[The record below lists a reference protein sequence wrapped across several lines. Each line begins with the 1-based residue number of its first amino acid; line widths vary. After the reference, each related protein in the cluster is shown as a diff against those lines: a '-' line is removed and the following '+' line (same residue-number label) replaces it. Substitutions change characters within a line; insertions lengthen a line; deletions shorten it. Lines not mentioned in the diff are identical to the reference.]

1 MKKFFAIVKASF
13 LSMITVAKRKR
24 YRSVT
29 IFGALGA
36 MALSLYFLTKLAVFL
51 YGIKLPANFQS
62 VNIPAIVLNG
72 VIIMALLYLFLASL
86 SLTLS
91 NLYLSSDNTL
101 LMSMPVKEE
110 VIFSA
115 RFVFMVFEEALFLIG
130 LVYPFFLG
138 YGIRFHLN
146 VLYYVLSFVFVIF
159 LPVIPFALS
168 LFVLIPLAEKLSAKK
183 LYNVVLVL
191 NAVFAIL
198 LYLATQ
204 IANPSYGI
212 FKFEKNS
219 GFIKSFDKFL
229 RFSPSN
235 IGYIFAESFG
245 KGHPLLGIAVL
256 IGFIAMSLL
265 LFYLCVL
272 FAKNRYETGL
282 TNASRTE
289 SVKIEYKENRMF
301 NVLPVRVRALVS
313 KDLKILFRDVHIKTM
328 FFMNIAYIVFFLFVF
343 VVMPA
348 KGGSEQLNLQLFLM
362 PALFYVIAD
371 SMVCLQNS
379 AILFFAD
386 RESVWV
392 VLMSKVRASEFFWSK
407 FVLPFAIGESVNILL
422 FFVSF
427 ILTKGSSDVIFLSL
441 PFVLFLPLF
450 LTTAGITASA
460 MFPAFKTPEN
470 PKKLVS
476 GKTAIANFVT
486 ELLATAGVLGVSF
499 LSMHLYKIK
508 GFGFTFLL
516 AFLIVGI
523 VSVAVSF
530 PLIALAISK
539 IKNFELV

>member
-1 MKKFFAIVKASF
+1 MKKFFAIVRASF

-62 VNIPAIVLNG
+62 INISAIVLNG
-72 VIIMALLYLFLASL
+72 VVIMALLYLFLASL

-115 RFVFMVFEEALFLIG
+115 RFVFMVFEEAFFLIG

-183 LYNVVLVL
+183 LYNIVLVL
-191 NAVFAIL
+191 NTVFAIL
-198 LYLATQ
+198 LYFATQ

-212 FKFEKNS
+212 FKFTKNS

-229 RFSPSN
+229 QFSPSN

-256 IGFIAMSLL
+256 IGFIAVSSL

-301 NVLPVRVRALVS
+301 NVLPARVRAVVS

-343 VVMPA
+343 VVMPT
-348 KGGSEQLNLQLFLM
+348 KGSSEQLNLQLFLM

-371 SMVCLQNS
+371 SMVCLQNG

-392 VLMSKVRASEFFWSK
+392 LLMSKVRASEFFWSK

-427 ILTKGSSDVIFLSL
+427 ILSKGSSNVIFLSL

-486 ELLATAGVLGVSF
+486 ELLATAGVLGVAF

-508 GFGFTFLL
+508 GFGFTFLVT
-516 AFLIVGI
+516 FLLVGT